1 VPGISPMPVRF
12 QPGDPVEVL
21 DLQKEGHVRTPGY
34 VRRKCGTIHQ
44 FCGYFLN
51 PEALSIGD
59 ASGPLFPLYRVGFPL
74 NELWPQDPASASN
87 DMLFIEI
94 YDHWL
99 APATG
104 AGSRGETRD

>member
-1 VPGISPMPVRF
+1 MARVQPMPVRF

-21 DLQKEGHVRTPGY
+21 DLRKEGHVRTPGY
-34 VRRKCGTIHQ
+34 VRGKRGTIHQ

-51 PEALSIGD
+51 PEALSVGD
-59 ASGPLFPLYRVGFPL
+59 ASGPLFPLYRVGFPMKD
-74 NELWPQDPASASN
+74 LWQQVPASED

-99 APATG
+99 APAPA
-104 AGSRGETRD
+104 AGSRGRNT